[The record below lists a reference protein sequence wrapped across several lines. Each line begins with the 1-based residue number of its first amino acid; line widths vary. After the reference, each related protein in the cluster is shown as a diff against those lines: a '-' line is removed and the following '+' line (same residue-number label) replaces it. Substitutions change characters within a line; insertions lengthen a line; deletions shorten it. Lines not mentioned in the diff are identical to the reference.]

1 MAKSEYHMT
10 NKFFTN
16 EGSNTLLEKF
26 KGIFENHADIECFDA
41 LVGYFRASGYFS
53 VRPFLNQVPK
63 IRILVG
69 IDVDKLIAKYH
80 SRGLLFQGD
89 AVQTLKEFLEET
101 RLDIQ
106 QADYN
111 KTVEEGIL
119 QFIQDIINKKIE
131 IKAHPSRKLHAKIYI
146 FRHENWNVHNEGYVI
161 TGSSNFTDNGLGTTD
176 SSNYEFNVIL
186 HEYNEVKFATDEFD
200 KLWAEG
206 IPILP
211 VEIEQV
217 KEETY
222 LNDTFTPYEV
232 YVKFLIEYFGKSVE
246 FDPNSISDLPD
257 GFKRLSYQIDAVNEG
272 FKLLMKH
279 NGFFL
284 SDVVGLGKTVVA
296 TLIAKQFFYTND
308 FPSHITNTLVVIPP
322 ALKDNWVET
331 LESFGLQNYK
341 IITNGSLHKVSNA
354 EKYDL
359 VIVDEAHKFRNDTA
373 ESYNELQKICKTP
386 TKHVLKDGSKA
397 VKKVIL
403 MSATPLNNRPED
415 IANQVY
421 LFQDSKD
428 STLEV
433 SNLQHYFRGKIDA
446 YKRMKNDKYSISEV
460 QASVKY
466 IYEDIR
472 NKVIAPLTVR
482 RTRTDLHAHELYSA
496 DLAKQGIVFPM
507 VNKPVKLLYKL
518 DEKLDKLYDDT
529 MYYLSHETNG
539 LTYYRYQAIKYLV
552 PEKKKKYKNADI
564 ASTQLAKIMKIL
576 LVKRIDSSFYAFKQ
590 SLFRFYRATETMIN
604 MFDKG
609 IVYIAP
615 NLKVSEYLIE
625 DREEE
630 LIQLIEQ
637 MRETDP
643 TIEIC
648 SPDDFLPGFYEGL
661 LKDYEILK
669 TLVANWELVTEDPK
683 LDEFLF
689 QLKTRLLNTDIN
701 PQKKL
706 VVFSESKETTDY
718 LLRQLKKN
726 GYHDVLE
733 VNSKNRKQLVPV
745 IRENFDANIPRG
757 EYKSDF
763 NIVIST
769 EVLAEGVNLH
779 RANIVVN
786 YDTPWNST
794 RLMQRI
800 GRVNRIGSTKPVFI
814 FNFFPTAKVNTDIE
828 LEKKAVMKLQA
839 FHSALGEDSQ
849 IFSTEEETGTFGLF
863 DKNIQEEK
871 DERLAY
877 LMELR
882 KIKLEDP
889 VFFRKI
895 KNMPLRAR
903 VGRKD
908 RTKRNTTICF
918 IRNERR
924 DAFYWIRDNKEL
936 EELTFVECAKEFRA
950 DPPEKGVELH
960 EDHHLHVNLAVQD
973 FDRKI
978 KEEASRHVVV
988 DATQG
993 PNEKKA
999 LAYLDGFLKLPFIGN
1014 DEKEKIKAAKQA
1026 IKLGKFQKLQRE
1038 VNALK
1043 KNLKKTRVQPI
1054 DMLDALL
1061 KIIDKYPI
1069 EIQDTTDVRP
1079 TVTLKIYNNLKPE
1092 IIISES
1098 YQYLK

>member
-1 MAKSEYHMT
+1 MT

-80 SRGLLFQGD
+80 SKGLLFQGD
-89 AVQTLKEFLEET
+89 AVQTLKEFMEET

-106 QADYN
+106 QADYDKN
-111 KTVEEGIL
+111 VEEGII
-119 QFIQDIINKKIE
+119 QFIQDIVDKKIE

-146 FRHENWNVHNEGYVI
+146 FRHEKWNVHNEGYVI

-176 SSNYEFNVIL
+176 ASNYEFNVIL
-186 HEYNEVKFATDEFD
+186 HEYNEVKFATDEFI

-206 IPILP
+206 IPVLP
-211 VEIEQV
+211 IEIEQV
-217 KEETY
+217 KDDTY

-246 FDPNSISDLPD
+246 FDPNSISDLPH

-341 IITNGSLHKVSNA
+341 IITNGSLHKVTNA

-373 ESYNELQKICKTP
+373 EAYNELQKICKTP
-386 TKHVLKDGSKA
+386 TKHVLKDGTKA
-397 VKKVIL
+397 GKKVIL

-428 STLEV
+428 STLEI
-433 SNLQHYFRGKIDA
+433 SNLQHYFRSKIDA
-446 YKRMKNDKYSISEV
+446 YKRMKNEKYSIHEV
-460 QASVKY
+460 QTGVKH

-472 NKVIAPLTVR
+472 NKIIAPLTVR
-482 RTRTDLHAHELYSA
+482 RTRTDLHAHELYAA
-496 DLAKQGIVFPM
+496 DLVKQGIVFPIL
-507 VNKPVKLLYKL
+507 NKPNKVLYKL
-518 DEKLDKLYDDT
+518 DEKLDKLYDET
-529 MYYLSHETNG
+529 MYYLSSETDG

-552 PEKKKKYKNADI
+552 PEKKRKYKNADI
-564 ASTQLAKIMKIL
+564 ASTQLAKIMKIM
-576 LVKRIDSSFYAFKQ
+576 LVKRIDSSFFAFKQ
-590 SLFRFYRATETMIN
+590 SLFRFYQATESMIN
-604 MFDKG
+604 MFKKG
-609 IVYIAP
+609 KVYIAP
-615 NLKVSEYLIE
+615 NLKVTEYLIE

-630 LIQLIEQ
+630 LISLIESL
-637 MRETDP
+637 RETDP

-648 SPDDFLPGFYEGL
+648 TPDDFLTGFYEGL
-661 LKDYEILK
+661 QKDYAILK
-669 TLVANWELVTEDPK
+669 TLVANWEKVTEDPK

-689 QLKTRLLNTDIN
+689 QLNNVLLDKKIN
-701 PQKKL
+701 PQRKL

-718 LLRQLKKN
+718 LLKELKKN
-726 GYHDVLE
+726 HFDDVLE
-733 VNSKNRKQLVPV
+733 VNSKNRKQLVSV
-745 IRENFDANIPRG
+745 IRENFDANIPRS
-757 EYKSDF
+757 EYRSDF

-800 GRVNRIGSTKPVFI
+800 GRVNRIGSTAPVHI
-814 FNFFPTAKVNTDIE
+814 FNFFPTAKVNTDID
-828 LEKKAVMKLQA
+828 LEKKAIMKLQA

-849 IFSTEEETGTFGLF
+849 IFSIEEETGTFGLF

-871 DERLAY
+871 DERLSY

-882 KIKLEDP
+882 KIKLENP
-889 VFFRKI
+889 VLFRKI

-908 RTKRNTTICF
+908 RTKRNTTMCF

-950 DPPEKGVELH
+950 DPPEKGLELH
-960 EDHHLHVNLAVQD
+960 EDHHMHVKIAVQD
-973 FDRKI
+973 FDRKVQ
-978 KEEASRHVVV
+978 EEASRNIVV

-999 LAYLDGFLKLPFIGN
+999 LAYLDGFLKLPFIGH
-1014 DEKEKIKAAKQA
+1014 DEIEKIKAAKQA

-1043 KNLKKTRVQPI
+1043 KNLKKTRIQPVE
-1054 DMLDALL
+1054 MLDALL
-1061 KIIDKYPI
+1061 RIIDKYPI
-1069 EIQDTTDVRP
+1069 EIEDTTDVRP
-1079 TVTLKIYNNLKPE
+1079 TVTLKSYNNLKPE